1 MRLYDP
7 ELMWAALGRIL
18 SVYMLGAAPGGSR
31 ARWERR
37 ARVLLLEGRW
47 ATVKRLSIYI
57 TRSSHCACHGAGR
70 MAVCVCTAAAVVVV
84 CCSDFERQ

>member
-37 ARVLLLEGRW
+37 ARVLLLEGREM
-47 ATVKRLSIYI
+47 TVKR
-57 TRSSHCACHGAGR
+57 
-70 MAVCVCTAAAVVVV
+70 
-84 CCSDFERQ
+84 

>member
-37 ARVLLLEGRW
+37 ARVLLLEGREM
-47 ATVKRLSIYI
+47 TVKRYI
-57 TRSSHCACHGAGR
+57 NTYSRSSYPR
-70 MAVCVCTAAAVVVV
+70 
-84 CCSDFERQ
+84 

>member
-37 ARVLLLEGRW
+37 ARVLLLEGREM
-47 ATVKRLSIYI
+47 TVKRYG
-57 TRSSHCACHGAGR
+57 RSGEPEPLK
-70 MAVCVCTAAAVVVV
+70 TVVA
-84 CCSDFERQ
+84 SAH